1 MFDGPRQRKQ
11 FALASH
17 HWRSMLGLP
26 RRVSR
31 AGNARPRHFA
41 RFEKMQSYRGDRR
54 GTSAMKAL
62 NGWQRIGIVLSVLWA
77 IVGFFWGNSIAID
90 ALGRGVSASY
100 ARCLEQR
107 SVQPDGSVPKDTDWK
122 PCQVAFE
129 RDWGPAVKDHW
140 SYAAA
145 SAFIPILI
153 A

>member
-1 MFDGPRQRKQ
+1 MTPAF
-11 FALASH
+11 
-17 HWRSMLGLP
+17 RSM
-26 RRVSR
+26 RK
-31 AGNARPRHFA
+31 NAKLSVRQTGA
-41 RFEKMQSYRGDRR
+41 
-54 GTSAMKAL
+54 SAMKAL

-77 IVGFFWGNSIAID
+77 IVGFFGGNSIAID
-90 ALGRGVSASY
+90 ALGSGVSASY

-107 SVQPDGSVPKDTDWK
+107 SVQTDGSVPKDTDWK

-153 A
+153 AWLVVYFFVALGRWIAAGFKQQ

>member
-1 MFDGPRQRKQ
+1 
-11 FALASH
+11 
-17 HWRSMLGLP
+17 
-26 RRVSR
+26 
-31 AGNARPRHFA
+31 
-41 RFEKMQSYRGDRR
+41 
-54 GTSAMKAL
+54 
-62 NGWQRIGIVLSVLWA
+62 
-77 IVGFFWGNSIAID
+77 
-90 ALGRGVSASY
+90 VSASY

-153 A
+153 AWLVVYFFVALGRWIAAGFKQQ